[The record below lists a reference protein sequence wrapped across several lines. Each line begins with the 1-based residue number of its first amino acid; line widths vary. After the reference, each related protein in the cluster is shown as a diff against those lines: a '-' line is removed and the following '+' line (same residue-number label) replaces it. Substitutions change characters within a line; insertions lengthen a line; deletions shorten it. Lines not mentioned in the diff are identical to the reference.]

1 MILLMDNK
9 IYNNNHTELNK
20 YEKLI
25 CLIICSIFVALQLYR
40 IIPPLLGYYVPDYTG
55 YCIPDLMINYQ
66 GGFIRRGLLGE
77 LLYQMYNIHPYPL
90 YSAVLW
96 TETIIFLIIFFIMGT
111 VYIKKAWFPIMPIAL
126 CEGVLGFRRDFL
138 MLLLAIIVFTC
149 LFKYVEK
156 KKPFYIILV
165 TILSTLSVFI
175 YEPSFFFIVPISIFI
190 LWITFDDSKDSRTI
204 KCFIPFIVPII
215 SMVLVCFF
223 KGSQNAAEIIWSSWQ
238 PMLDYVGADSS
249 KMPAAI
255 NFLTLDTKEVMAMHL
270 RADYGINLH
279 DWSINFNQLC
289 AGLLFLIGFYYL
301 TIQMPRSKYDDS
313 ESAVLSDVFLFQ
325 FIFLI
330 PMFTILS
337 CDVGRT
343 MNYVITTS
351 FFITY
356 LMNKYRIYF
365 RIPIIKKTSDIVNRL
380 FSVTKTN
387 NNLWIYFFVL
397 IFVPYGFTGPATF
410 DNPFYKEFEPIFL
423 PKIQLILSYLGL

>member
-1 MILLMDNK
+1 MDNK
-9 IYNNNHTELNK
+9 INNNNPTKLNK

-25 CLIICSIFVALQLYR
+25 CIFFCSIFVALQLYR

-55 YCIPDLMINYQ
+55 FCIPDLMINYQ

-77 LLYQMYNIHPYPL
+77 LLFQMYNIHPYPL
-90 YSAVLW
+90 YSVVVW
-96 TETIIFLIIFFIMGT
+96 IETIIFLIVFSIMGN

-126 CEGVLGFRRDFL
+126 CEGVLSFRRDFL
-138 MLLLAIIVFTC
+138 MLLLAIIIFSC
-149 LFKYVEK
+149 IFKYVEK

-165 TILSTLSVFI
+165 SIISTLSVFI

-190 LWITFDDSKDSRTI
+190 LWKTFDGSKDSKIIR
-204 KCFIPFIVPII
+204 CFMPFIVPII
-215 SMVLVCFF
+215 SMGLACLF
-223 KGSQNAAEIIWSSWQ
+223 KGNQNAAEIIWSSWQ

-289 AGLLFLIGFYYL
+289 AGLLFLVGFYYL
-301 TIQMPRSKYDDS
+301 TIQMPRSQHEDS
-313 ESAVLSDVFLFQ
+313 ESTILSDVFLFQ
-325 FIFLI
+325 FICLI
-330 PMFTILS
+330 PMFSVLS

-343 MNYVITTS
+343 INYVITTS
-351 FFITY
+351 FYITY
-356 LMNKYRIYF
+356 LLKEHSLYF
-365 RIPIIKKTSDIVNRL
+365 RIPYLCKCSNLTNR
-380 FSVTKTN
+380 FFIATKTN
-387 NNLWIYFFVL
+387 NNLWIYLL
-397 IFVPYGFTGPATF
+397 ILLFVPYGFTGPATF